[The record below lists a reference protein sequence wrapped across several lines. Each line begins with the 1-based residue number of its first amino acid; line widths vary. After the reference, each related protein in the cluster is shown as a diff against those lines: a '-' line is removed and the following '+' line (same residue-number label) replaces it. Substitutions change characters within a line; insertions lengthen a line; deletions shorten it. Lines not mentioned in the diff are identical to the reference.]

1 MNNNSIPQSQ
11 KQRVLNII
19 NLKDKFITELRAD
32 NEEGARNTFVRLMRL
47 YYEYYNTSIKEEFEG
62 ADIER
67 LVSNIGLDFN
77 QAEKDIE
84 ADFKSR
90 QVGKRKKIEV
100 EK

>member
-11 KQRVLNII
+11 KQRVLSII
-19 NLKDKFITELRAD
+19 NLKNKFIAELEAD
-32 NEEGARNTFVRLMRL
+32 NKEGARDTFVRLMRL
-47 YYEYYNTSIKEEFEG
+47 YYNYYNTSIREEFEG
-62 ADIER
+62 ADIEG
-67 LVSNIGLDFN
+67 LVSRIGLDFN

-90 QVGKRKKIEV
+90 QGGKRKEIEV

>member
-19 NLKDKFITELRAD
+19 NLKEKFITELKAD

-47 YYEYYNTSIKEEFEG
+47 YYRYYNTSIKEEFEG

-77 QAEKDIE
+77 QAEKDR
-84 ADFKSR
+84 SR
-90 QVGKRKKIEV
+90 SCRNRLRA
-100 EK
+100 